1 MDDYRESIWGIRPQD
16 RKWFQSFTMAGG
28 FVGSVILAILELGSN
43 STVASPSEIA
53 RNMVLGIG
61 ASFVASGFAV
71 WGVLQARDL
80 MSALADWIREATRK
94 RRERWMEEG
103 RQAGHQSGIEEGRQL
118 GREEALREIYGE
130 GYSDSQRDSG
140 PSSPDDHDTNG
151 TESGNGSR

>member
-28 FVGSVILAILELGSN
+28 FLGSVILAILELGSN

-71 WGVLQARDL
+71 WGVLQAREL

-94 RRERWMEEG
+94 RRERWL
-103 RQAGHQSGIEEGRQL
+103 EEGRQL
-118 GREEALREIYGE
+118 GREEVLREIYGE
-130 GYSDSQRDSG
+130 NYSDSQRDSR
-140 PSSPDDHDTNG
+140 PSSPGDHDTNG